1 MRRVIFL
8 ALLTLALP
16 TAALANS
23 IDFTMGGFLG
33 TSASTVGSPTTAFT
47 ITSTLLDIN
56 FVPASGTVV
65 VSTGALASNGTFTN
79 GTITVKNGSNQLLFT
94 GTFSG
99 TLSSKNGVV
108 TITANP
114 GGNPV
119 VAGSEFVV
127 SSTGVVSGDFNVV
140 PEPGTLGLL
149 GTGLVGLAGV
159 ARRRFRG

>member
-1 MRRVIFL
+1 M
-8 ALLTLALP
+8 
-16 TAALANS
+16 
-23 IDFTMGGFLG
+23 
-33 TSASTVGSPTTAFT
+33 
-47 ITSTLLDIN
+47 
-56 FVPASGTVV
+56 
-65 VSTGALASNGTFTN
+65 ASNGTFTN
-79 GTITVKNGSNQLLFT
+79 GTITVWNASNQVLFT

-99 TLSSKNGVV
+99 TLTSKNGVV
-108 TITANP
+108 TVTANP

-159 ARRRFRG
+159 ARRRFRS